1 MTRHTVTLQH
11 AAVTLALHRLTPEG
25 RSGRP
30 LLLVHG
36 LGERTPDEVP
46 LALRAWPGAIWGLD
60 LTGHGES
67 SIPLGGGYTAEI
79 LMADIDHALTHLG
92 EATLFGRGLGAYL
105 SLLAAG
111 ARPDLVTGAILAD
124 GTGIDG
130 GSQSPH
136 SPSLVIPA
144 APARTGTPDPFA
156 LAELSDDVRPA
167 DYASIFARQA
177 LEFSG
182 IDTPLVV
189 TAVVRPPWLAAIV
202 DEPGVATA
210 TIPDALA
217 RYARLTRNDP

>member
-1 MTRHTVTLQH
+1 MTRETIHLTH
-11 AAVTLALHRLTPEG
+11 ASVTLALHRLTADDQP
-25 RSGRP
+25 GRP

-36 LGERTPDEVP
+36 LGEHTPDEVP
-46 LALRAWPGAIWGLD
+46 PHLRAWPGPVWGLD

-67 SIPLGGGYTAEI
+67 SIPDGGGYTAEI
-79 LMADIDHALTHLG
+79 LMADVDHALTHLG
-92 EATLFGRGLGAYL
+92 EVTLFGRGLGAYL

-136 SPSLVIPA
+136 SPALVVPA

-156 LAELSDDVRPA
+156 LAELSGDVRPA
-167 DYASIFARQA
+167 DYASIYARQA

-182 IDTPLVV
+182 LDTPIVV
-189 TAVVRPPWLAAIV
+189 AAVTRPPWLAAIV

-210 TIPDALA
+210 TIPDALNRFA
-217 RYARLTRNDP
+217 NLTRPA